1 MSATCCRHDTEC
13 RRLGKKTTRRHPT
26 CGAKQNTGK
35 YVAHHDV
42 DSHLRQGK
50 RQSAAIIEQQHF
62 IDIPILKAFQ
72 NLQFPSWLTKLAVKL
87 GNNDAVL
94 VEKEQDIIKGEY
106 PWDEQSSSFT
116 FVDQGPRTLL
126 SPWCRSTT
134 PEMWHPDYSNAW
146 SNGGC
151 TLKADCDSP
160 GFSTQ
165 LECCKA
171 AYGGQTSG
179 ACIKRLPIPPTFSPT
194 TVSTKWYADQGG
206 AWSTGGCKNTTPLPI
221 YATIFFDT
229 QLLCC
234 KGAFGGQ
241 MSGACIKRL
250 PIPPTFSPTTV
261 ESASGKWYADQGGA
275 WSTGGCKNTTPHPIY
290 ATIFFNTQLACCNDS
305 FGGQLSGACIKYQ
318 RTPQSSH

>member
-1 MSATCCRHDTEC
+1 MCCAAHYGGQTGGACSNVIATTN
-13 RRLGKKTTRRHPT
+13 
-26 CGAKQNTGK
+26 QNTGK

-50 RQSAAIIEQQHF
+50 RQSAAIIKQQHF
-62 IDIPILKAFQ
+62 IGIPILKAFQ
-72 NLQFPSWLTKLAVKL
+72 NLQLPSWLTKHAVKL

-106 PWDEQSSSFT
+106 PWDKQSSSFT

-241 MSGACIKRL
+241 MSGACIKGL
-250 PIPPTFSPTTV
+250 PNPPTLSPTTV
-261 ESASGKWYADQGGA
+261 ESAAGKSGMLIKEAR
-275 WSTGGCKNTTPHPIY
+275 
-290 ATIFFNTQLACCNDS
+290 
-305 FGGQLSGACIKYQ
+305 GQLVAARIPPHIQSMPPWCLYQ
-318 RTPQSSH
+318 RTPQPSH